1 MKKNYLKLNVWLMA
15 SLMGIFTFTACS
27 SDDDGK
33 EDDGD
38 KKNIVMENNSTLQ
51 GSVKNGQTVTLKEGY
66 NFALNGEY
74 NVEEGGKLII
84 EPGVTISAKSDDGT
98 IDFILVEQGGKI
110 EAEGTADKPIVMT
123 ADNKEAGAWGG
134 VHICG
139 KAPINIG
146 TVGKSEVGDAPYG
159 GVLAGDNSGILRYI
173 RVEYAGYKF
182 TSEKECNGFTFYAV
196 GNGTTIDHLEAYK
209 GSDDGY
215 EWFGG
220 TVNAKYLLSV
230 SNSDD
235 SFDWTEGW
243 CGKGQFFVAYQE
255 DQSTLGYACDCL
267 IEADNYDKNMDATP
281 TSCPTLANLTLIGAD
296 QEEGTRGV
304 RLRAGTHVK
313 LYNTLVDG
321 KSKNLTTETEQTES
335 SLVDGTSVLNYVAI
349 AGDVNCSGDGGYSSA
364 LFTDAA
370 NHNSI
375 NNTFSLTNKVVG
387 TAGEGAAMKTIDS
400 WFDDAAYIGAVQ
412 NSDTWINE
420 SWVKF

>member
-1 MKKNYLKLNVWLMA
+1 MKMNYLKLNTWLMA
-15 SLMGIFTFTACS
+15 SLMGVFTFTACS
-27 SDDDGK
+27 DDDDNN
-33 EDDGD
+33 DDNGN
-38 KKNIVMENNSTLQ
+38 KKDIVMENNSTLQ
-51 GSVKNGQTVTLKEGY
+51 GSVKNGQTITLKEGY
-66 NFALNGEY
+66 TFALNGEY
-74 NVEEGGKLII
+74 TVEEGGKLII

-110 EAEGTADKPIVMT
+110 EAAGTADKPIVMT
-123 ADNKEAGAWGG
+123 ADNKEPGAWGG

-159 GVLAGDNSGILRYI
+159 GVLAGDNSGVLRYI

-182 TSEKECNGFTFYAV
+182 TSEKECNGFTFYGV

-209 GSDDGY
+209 GTDDGY

-267 IEADNYDKNMDATP
+267 IEADNYDKNMTLLLLPARHLP
-281 TSCPTLANLTLIGAD
+281 T
-296 QEEGTRGV
+296 
-304 RLRAGTHVK
+304 
-313 LYNTLVDG
+313 
-321 KSKNLTTETEQTES
+321 
-335 SLVDGTSVLNYVAI
+335 
-349 AGDVNCSGDGGYSSA
+349 
-364 LFTDAA
+364 
-370 NHNSI
+370 
-375 NNTFSLTNKVVG
+375 
-387 TAGEGAAMKTIDS
+387 
-400 WFDDAAYIGAVQ
+400 
-412 NSDTWINE
+412 
-420 SWVKF
+420 